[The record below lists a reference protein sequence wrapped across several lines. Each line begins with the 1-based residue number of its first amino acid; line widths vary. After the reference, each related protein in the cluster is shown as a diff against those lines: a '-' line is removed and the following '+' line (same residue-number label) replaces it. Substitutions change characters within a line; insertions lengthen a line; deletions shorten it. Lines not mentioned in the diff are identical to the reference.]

1 MSQCYVADCSGA
13 QQPRL
18 EQIQLKRDAAMSPS
32 ARILIGLAL
41 GLIGGIGYSLLDAG
55 ADSLLPSVIEPI
67 GTLWVNAIRMTVIP
81 LLMALMITAIAGQET
96 TGIVAEL
103 GGKTM
108 ALFVAMIVAS
118 SFFTF
123 LVAPPL
129 IAMLNIDPE
138 ASRLLLESTASENVG
153 STELPPFRD
162 WLVALIPINPIRA
175 AVNNAVLPLMIFTG
189 LFSMALLKIE
199 DKLRSTVVDFF
210 SAIKETMFVLIAW
223 IMVIAPVGIFALV
236 FPLAATLGVSAISV
250 LGSFIVIVCA
260 LITLITLTLY
270 PLAARV
276 AGIPVKEFARALA
289 PAQIVG
295 FSTRSSLAALP
306 ASFTATEAL
315 GVPNKVS
322 GVVLPIAVTL
332 FKFASPIGRTAG
344 TYFVAR
350 LYGIDL
356 AFYELFIV
364 AAAIG
369 LFSFY
374 SPAIPSGGLLIMA
387 PVYISLGLPVEGIG
401 ILIAIDLVVDMFI
414 TAANVSANVTAAVVL
429 SGGSLDRPWVG
440 TSVESDG

>member
-1 MSQCYVADCSGA
+1 MNASV
-13 QQPRL
+13 
-18 EQIQLKRDAAMSPS
+18 
-32 ARILIGLAL
+32 RILLGLAL
-41 GLIGGIGYSLLDAG
+41 GLIGGIGFSLLDAN
-55 ADSLLPSVIEPI
+55 ADSALPSIIEPI

-96 TGIVAEL
+96 TGVVAEL

-108 ALFVAMIVAS
+108 GLFVSMIVAS
-118 SFFTF
+118 SLFTF
-123 LVAPPL
+123 LVAPSL
-129 IAMLNIDPE
+129 IAMLTIDPE

-153 STELPPFRD
+153 SNELPPFRD

-175 AVNNAVLPLMIFTG
+175 AANNAVLPLMIFTG
-189 LFSMALLKIE
+189 LFSMALLKISSE
-199 DKLRSTVVDFF
+199 QRAHVVGFF
-210 SAIKETMFVLIAW
+210 SAIKETMFVLIVW
-223 IMVIAPVGIFALV
+223 IMLLAPIGIFALV

-260 LITLITLTLY
+260 LITLFTLALY
-270 PLAARV
+270 PLATYV
-276 AGIPVKEFARALA
+276 AGIPLRDFARALA
-289 PAQIVG
+289 PAQIIG

-315 GVPNKVS
+315 GISSKVS

-344 TYFVAR
+344 TYFVAS

-356 AFYELFIV
+356 TIYELFVV

-401 ILIAIDLVVDMFI
+401 ILIAIDLIVDMFI
-414 TAANVSANVTAAVVL
+414 TAANVSANVTVAAIL
-429 SGGSLDRPWVG
+429 SRN
-440 TSVESDG
+440 TS

>member
-1 MSQCYVADCSGA
+1 MNS
-13 QQPRL
+13 
-18 EQIQLKRDAAMSPS
+18 S
-32 ARILIGLAL
+32 ARILLGLAL
-41 GLIGGIGYSLLDAG
+41 GLIGGIGFSLLDAS
-55 ADSLLPSVIEPI
+55 AASILPAMIEPI

-96 TGIVAEL
+96 TGVVAEL

-108 ALFVAMIVAS
+108 GLFITMIVAS
-118 SFFTF
+118 SLFVF

-129 IAMLNIDPE
+129 IAMLSIDPE
-138 ASRLLLESTASENVG
+138 ASRRLLESTATENVI
-153 STELPPFRD
+153 SSELPPFRD

-175 AVNNAVLPLMIFTG
+175 AADNAVLPLMIFTG
-189 LFSMALLKIE
+189 LFSAALLKIGNE
-199 DKLRSTVVDFF
+199 QRAHVVGFF

-223 IMVIAPVGIFALV
+223 IMTLAPIGIFALV
-236 FPLAATLGVSAISV
+236 FPLAATLGISAISV

-260 LITLITLTLY
+260 LITLFTLALY
-270 PLAARV
+270 PLATYMGGVGLRD
-276 AGIPVKEFARALA
+276 FARALA
-289 PAQIVG
+289 PAQIIG

-306 ASFTATEAL
+306 ACFTATEAL
-315 GVPNKVS
+315 GIPSRVS

-332 FKFASPIGRTAG
+332 FKFASPIARTAG
-344 TYFVAR
+344 TYFVAS

-356 AFYELFIV
+356 TIYELFII

-401 ILIAIDLVVDMFI
+401 ILIAVDLIVDMFI
-414 TAANVSANVTAAVVL
+414 TAANVSANVTVTAILAKNA
-429 SGGSLDRPWVG
+429 S
-440 TSVESDG
+440 